1 MLSQKTLRSLLV
13 FTENQR
19 PGPSFII
26 IYIFT
31 WLAWHNQIISAYI
44 QASGDFWARG
54 SAAISAIEEN
64 QYMLVFFITCL
75 ILLFRLAFAFLSF
88 KSREALNSAD
98 DDYSNAREDQKFE
111 QNKDIQNLLATLET
125 TKKQLQAS
133 KEREKKSIE
142 EKNEAI
148 RKALELQQ
156 KVEELQADL
165 ALSEQVK

>member
-1 MLSQKTLRSLLV
+1 MLNQKTLQSLLV

-19 PGPSFII
+19 PAPSFIL

-31 WLAWHNQIISAYI
+31 WLAWHNQIITTFV
-44 QASGDFWARG
+44 QATGNFWDKAN
-54 SAAISAIEEN
+54 AAVFALDEN

-75 ILLFRLAFAFLSF
+75 IFIFRLAFAFLTF
-88 KSREALNSAD
+88 KSREALNNTD
-98 DDYSNAREDQKFE
+98 EEYTNARDDQHFE

-148 RKALELQQ
+148 RKSLTLQQ
-156 KVEELQADL
+156 KVEELEADL
-165 ALSEQVK
+165 TLASQNK

>member
-1 MLSQKTLRSLLV
+1 
-13 FTENQR
+13 
-19 PGPSFII
+19 
-26 IYIFT
+26 
-31 WLAWHNQIISAYI
+31 
-44 QASGDFWARG
+44 
-54 SAAISAIEEN
+54 
-64 QYMLVFFITCL
+64 MLVFFIACL
-75 ILLFRLAFAFLSF
+75 ILMFRLAFAFLSF

-133 KEREKKSIE
+133 KEREKKSTE

-148 RKALELQQ
+148 RKTLELQQ

-165 ALSEQVK
+165 VLSEQAK